1 MRVAQC
7 TLQLTVEEMENI
19 ETFLEKLP
27 GLTREEKL
35 EIINQQWLL
44 TNAPERSRAR
54 AIKRLDLL
62 LERSPLDTRAVM
74 ATLRDVAKDLQRAIE
89 EEIAAV
95 TVISDS
101 AE

>member
-7 TLQLTVEEMENI
+7 TLQLTVGEMESI
-19 ETFLEKLP
+19 EAFLEKLP
-27 GLTREEKL
+27 GLTREERL
-35 EIINQQWLL
+35 EVINQQWLL

-54 AIKRLDLL
+54 AMKRLDVL
-62 LERSPLDTRAVM
+62 LERSPLDARAIM

>member
-1 MRVAQC
+1 
-7 TLQLTVEEMENI
+7 
-19 ETFLEKLP
+19 
-27 GLTREEKL
+27 
-35 EIINQQWLL
+35 
-44 TNAPERSRAR
+44 
-54 AIKRLDLL
+54 
-62 LERSPLDTRAVM
+62 M